1 MTRALITGITGQDG
15 SYLAEQLAAEGCEVF
30 GLIRSTDHP
39 RVPTLRRLVPSATL
53 VVGDLR
59 DPLGLR
65 SALDYVRPG
74 EIYNLAA
81 VTTPGEG
88 WTVGPTPLVG
98 EVTGLGAV
106 NLLRVTAQV
115 VPDARFVQASSSAVY
130 DPGRYGLYGVSKKLA
145 HDAVV
150 GFRERL
156 GLHASNA
163 VMFSHTSPRQSPSF
177 LVRRI
182 VRHVADVK
190 RGRPSD
196 FVMTSRRSRRD
207 WGWAPD
213 YVRALPALAR
223 TETPHDHDVRTAQ
236 TFPVY
241 SVALLTAAH
250 LDVPTSAITAGWPDQ
265 DQDRADGEVVSTHHA
280 LCDLPWVAG
289 VGLAEVVRALADH
302 EMSEEDPW
310 KPM

>member
-15 SYLAEQLAAEGCEVF
+15 SYLAELLAAEGCEVF
-30 GLIRSTDHP
+30 GVIRSTDHP
-39 RVPTLRRLVPSATL
+39 RVPALRRLVPSATL
-53 VVGDLR
+53 VIGDLR

-65 SALDYVRPG
+65 SAVDWVRPN

-88 WTVGPTPLVG
+88 WTTGPTPLVG
-98 EVTGLGAV
+98 EVTALGAV
-106 NLLRVTAQV
+106 NLLRVAAQL
-115 VPDARFVQASSSAVY
+115 VPGVRFVQASSSAVY
-130 DPGRYGLYGVSKKLA
+130 DPVRYGLYGVAKKMA
-145 HDAVV
+145 HDAVI

-163 VMFSHTSPRQSPSF
+163 VLFSHTSPRQSPQF
-177 LVRRI
+177 LIRRI

-213 YVRALPALAR
+213 YVRALPLLAR
-223 TETPHDHDVRTAQ
+223 AAKPHDHDVRTGLMY
-236 TFPVY
+236 PVY
-241 SVALLTAAH
+241 SVALLAATH
-250 LDVPTSAITAGWPDQ
+250 LNVPVEAVTAGWPD
-265 DQDRADGEVVSTHHA
+265 DDEHRASGEVVSTNSA
-280 LCDLPWVAG
+280 MCDLPWEPNVN
-289 VGLAEVVRALADH
+289 LADVVRTLADR

-310 KPM
+310 TPT